1 MVIHCTWRG
10 EHDKTPTPARLADRV
25 KSSGRHRGTQSRRC
39 KPLSISGLGSYCAAE
54 EGARAS
60 RPSALDE
67 NTCPHA
73 QDAPQWRRVQQKTC
87 ARRWQHDT
95 TCWSFL
101 MCTELEGFAG
111 KHVHTGARS
120 QTRGT
125 RALADSGVGAPRS
138 RAGESGSAHELS
150 RTATEAQ
157 RNVGGRFLIRGCSRH
172 RRFGTGGGKT
182 KTRRKRAFGLG

>member
-1 MVIHCTWRG
+1 MVATGAVPHVGTRLWTGWQIPATISNTGIRGALQTTSSTYRGIFPTDAHRGPTSSRRARSCTSRSATRQAFRQLGLSSLQQPRPFRVSAAVVIHCTWRG

-73 QDAPQWRRVQQKTC
+73 QDAPQWRRVQQK
-87 ARRWQHDT
+87 
-95 TCWSFL
+95 
-101 MCTELEGFAG
+101 
-111 KHVHTGARS
+111 KHVLAGGNTTPPAGAS
-120 QTRGT
+120 
-125 RALADSGVGAPRS
+125 
-138 RAGESGSAHELS
+138 
-150 RTATEAQ
+150 
-157 RNVGGRFLIRGCSRH
+157 
-172 RRFGTGGGKT
+172 
-182 KTRRKRAFGLG
+182 